1 MLLTGR
7 PTCPGHQCSSY
18 AAPRPALL
26 LLAGSSPHR
35 GHNAFMLVIQ
45 SDPSIEISLMLM
57 VS

>member
-1 MLLTGR
+1 MPRTSVFLLR
-7 PTCPGHQCSSY
+7 R
-18 AAPRPALL
+18 ARPALL

>member
-1 MLLTGR
+1 VFLLR
-7 PTCPGHQCSSY
+7 R
-18 AAPRPALL
+18 ARPALL